1 VASALRPS
9 PRSSRGR
16 LRWAARD
23 GFLVAGRDVAHWV
36 REPQLIAWTLV
47 FPIIFVVLFA
57 YVLGSA
63 MQVPGGLSYQEYV
76 LPGMFV
82 QTMAFGL
89 GETLAAVQADN
100 AKGVMDRFRSMP
112 IAPSAVVV
120 GRSLA
125 GLLYSLVSLVI
136 LIGAGLLVG
145 WRWHGTAWETLGAI
159 GLLLLARM
167 AFLWLGIY
175 LGLRAKS
182 PEMANGI
189 YGLLYPV
196 TMVSNAFAPPELMP
210 TWLGVIPG
218 CGCRAL
224 VSSSTCSYPPSSSSA
239 SPAERR
245 AAPGA
250 ACATGTAIRRP
261 GPGRRCGCR
270 RPPRRCSTSRLG
282 TGTVSASTSR
292 GSARSVVPRQWPVG
306 SRSAS
311 TSRR

>member
-1 VASALRPS
+1 MTTATTAASRRVAFRPLE
-9 PRSSRGR
+9 R

-23 GFLVAGRDVAHWV
+23 GLLVAGRDVAHWV
-36 REPQLIAWTLV
+36 REPQLILWTLI

-63 MQVPGGLSYQEYV
+63 MQVPGGLSYQEFA

-100 AKGVMDRFRSMP
+100 TKGVMDRFRSMP

-125 GLLYSLVSLVI
+125 GLLYSLVSLAI

-145 WRWHGTAWETLGAI
+145 WRWHGTVWETLAAI

-196 TMVSNAFAPPELMP
+196 TMISNAFAAPELMP
-210 TWLGVIPG
+210 TWLGAIATLNPLSWTTTAVRDLFGNPGGHPAGWIGEHSIALAVIWPIVVTVLTLPLAVKAYRG
-218 CGCRAL
+218 L
-224 VSSSTCSYPPSSSSA
+224 
-239 SPAERR
+239 
-245 AAPGA
+245 
-250 ACATGTAIRRP
+250 
-261 GPGRRCGCR
+261 GR
-270 RPPRRCSTSRLG
+270 
-282 TGTVSASTSR
+282 
-292 GSARSVVPRQWPVG
+292 
-306 SRSAS
+306 
-311 TSRR
+311 

>member
-1 VASALRPS
+1 MSTATTAAGRGVAYRPLE
-9 PRSSRGR
+9 R

-36 REPQLIAWTLV
+36 REPQLILWTLI

-63 MQVPGGLSYQEYV
+63 MQVPDGLSYQEFV

-159 GLLLLARM
+159 GLLLLTRM

-196 TMVSNAFAPPELMP
+196 TMISNAFAAPELMP
-210 TWLGVIPG
+210 PG
-218 CGCRAL
+218 WGR
-224 VSSSTCSYPPSSSSA
+224 
-239 SPAERR
+239 SPR
-245 AAPGA
+245 
-250 ACATGTAIRRP
+250 
-261 GPGRRCGCR
+261 
-270 RPPRRCSTSRLG
+270 
-282 TGTVSASTSR
+282 
-292 GSARSVVPRQWPVG
+292 
-306 SRSAS
+306 
-311 TSRR
+311 